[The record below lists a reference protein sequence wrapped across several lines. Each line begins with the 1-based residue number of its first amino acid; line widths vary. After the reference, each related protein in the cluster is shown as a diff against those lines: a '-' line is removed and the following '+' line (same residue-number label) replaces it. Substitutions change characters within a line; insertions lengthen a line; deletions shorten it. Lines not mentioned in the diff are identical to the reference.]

1 MGMFFTLINANMRT
15 TLPCYSLFA
24 NQSFAVDEVNFG
36 TFLDGDFATEYQ
48 MESFKFKAKTKR
60 KQTFF
65 YNAS

>member
-1 MGMFFTLINANMRT
+1 ML
-15 TLPCYSLFA
+15 LPICKPIF
-24 NQSFAVDEVNFG
+24 VGDEVNFV
-36 TFLDGDFATEYQ
+36 TFLAGDFATEYQ